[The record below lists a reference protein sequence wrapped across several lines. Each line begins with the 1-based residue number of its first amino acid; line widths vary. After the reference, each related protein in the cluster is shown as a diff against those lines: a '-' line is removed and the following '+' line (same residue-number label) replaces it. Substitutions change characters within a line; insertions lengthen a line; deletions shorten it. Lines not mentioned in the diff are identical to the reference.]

1 MKTTQINENIFHAHG
16 FEELT
21 LLNGQLTKEDSM
33 QSYQNINGN
42 CHRTRMNNSKMCIEQ
57 QKTLNRKGNLEKEE
71 QCWKGHTL

>member
-33 QSYQNINGN
+33 
-42 CHRTRMNNSKMCIEQ
+42 
-57 QKTLNRKGNLEKEE
+57 
-71 QCWKGHTL
+71 